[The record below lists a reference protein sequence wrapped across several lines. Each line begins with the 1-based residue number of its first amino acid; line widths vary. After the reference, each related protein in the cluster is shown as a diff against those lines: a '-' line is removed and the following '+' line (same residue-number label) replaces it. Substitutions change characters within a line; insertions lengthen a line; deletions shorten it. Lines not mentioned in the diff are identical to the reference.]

1 MFKTELHCHSKSVS
15 ECARVSNEEIINKY
29 KDAGYTTL
37 VLTNH
42 FNLGTQRFHKCEEYS
57 DFVTV
62 YLKGFEDL
70 KRDAKGVLNVLL
82 GMELRFTE
90 NTNDY
95 LVFGVTEDFLRNN
108 EPLYNMNPESF
119 SKLARENGL
128 LFVQAHPFRNS
139 MTIVQPW
146 LLDGVEVFNGHMGH
160 DSRNE
165 IANLW
170 AEKYNLIK
178 TSGTDFHY
186 NNVPAN
192 AGILT
197 DFEIKDMD
205 TLVKTLKG
213 GEYELIRG

>member
-37 VLTNH
+37 VLANH

-95 LVFGVTEDFLRNN
+95 LVFGITEDFLRNH
-108 EPLYNMNPESF
+108 EPLYNMNP
-119 SKLARENGL
+119 A
-128 LFVQAHPFRNS
+128 
-139 MTIVQPW
+139 
-146 LLDGVEVFNGHMGH
+146 
-160 DSRNE
+160 
-165 IANLW
+165 
-170 AEKYNLIK
+170 
-178 TSGTDFHY
+178 
-186 NNVPAN
+186 
-192 AGILT
+192 
-197 DFEIKDMD
+197 
-205 TLVKTLKG
+205 
-213 GEYELIRG
+213 